1 MSILELILVGLALL
15 GGARF
20 GIWLTNKQRDS
31 EREVENVY
39 RTLSDTQTLLDQR
52 IDDVVRDIHTRIDI
66 LHETFEQKEQQ

>member
-39 RTLSDTQTLLDQR
+39 RTLNDTQALLDQR
-52 IDDVVRDIHTRIDI
+52 IDEVVRDIHTRIEI

>member
-39 RTLSDTQTLLDQR
+39 RTLNDTQTLLDQR
-52 IDDVVRDIHTRIDI
+52 IDDVARDVHTRIDI
-66 LHETFEQKEQQ
+66 LQETFEKKEQQ

>member
-66 LHETFEQKEQQ
+66 LHETFEQKEQ